1 MPFGGYNPLDDGP
14 LDEYEDFS
22 PWFKPKEQVVVY
34 EIVQYE
40 VHWHATVGYSGTELP
55 PSTYELLGDFE
66 TEGDAAEALAVEGFT
81 RGDYG
86 WKSKSGY
93 GYGRISRV
101 LKEIK

>member
-1 MPFGGYNPLDDGP
+1 MA
-14 LDEYEDFS
+14 
-22 PWFKPKEQVVVY
+22 Y
-34 EIVQYE
+34 EIVQCE
-40 VHWHATVGYSGTELP
+40 VRWQVTVGYSGTELP
-55 PSTYELLGDFE
+55 PYTYELLGDFV
-66 TEGDAAEALAVEGFT
+66 TEDDAAEALAVEGFN